1 MGIVILLL
9 MLAGVG
15 LMLTRKLPTAFALV
29 LLGLAVAV
37 VVGAPL
43 TGENSVLD
51 TVVQEGSTTLAA
63 TMLAVLI
70 GSWLGKLMEETGIAG
85 TLVRKIVEFG
95 GDRPTVVALGV
106 LAVSA
111 LVGTVTGSAPAA
123 MMAGIIGIPAM
134 IAVGVPKTTA
144 AGTILMGIAAGL
156 PFELPVWQFFSTA
169 LELPVET
176 VRSFMLRLFP
186 FAAFFAVVFVLV
198 ETRRKGVEHAWSLA
212 SAGERS
218 GGGGAGDGGSSAGGG
233 ASGGDGRKGAARR
246 RRDRARRMGDAPW
259 YALLAPVVPL
269 VLALGF
275 ELAIIPSM
283 LAGVL
288 WALVTTTR
296 PGQLSKRLLRT
307 LYGGFEVAA
316 PPIALFIAIGILLA
330 AVKLPGAVAALDPL
344 VKAVAPGNP
353 VVFVLVF
360 TLLVPLCLYRGP
372 LNVYGLGAGIAGVLI
387 AAGIYPAVAV
397 LGLTASYNQV
407 FGVSDPTSTQTVWA
421 AQYSG
426 VSPQQ
431 VMLRTL
437 PYVWCVALGGL
448 IVTATT
454 QL

>member
-1 MGIVILLL
+1 MGIVIILI

-15 LMLTRKLPTAFALV
+15 LMLARKLPTAFALV
-29 LLGLAVAV
+29 LLGVAVALV
-37 VVGAPL
+37 AGAPL
-43 TGENSVLD
+43 TGKNSLLD
-51 TVVQEGSTTLAA
+51 TVLEEGSVALAS

-70 GSWLGKLMEETGIAG
+70 GSWLGKLMEETGIAS

-144 AGTILMGIAAGL
+144 AGTILMGIAAGM

-169 LELPVET
+169 LELPLDT
-176 VRSFMLRLFP
+176 VKSFMLRLFP
-186 FAAFFAVVFVLV
+186 FAAVFAVLYVLV
-198 ETRRKGVEHAWSLA
+198 ETRRRGVEHTWSLA
-212 SAGERS
+212 DLDKRPADD
-218 GGGGAGDGGSSAGGG
+218 GDG
-233 ASGGDGRKGAARR
+233 DRR
-246 RRDRARRMGDAPW
+246 RGRSRRLGDAPW
-259 YALLAPVVPL
+259 YALLAPAVPL

-288 WALVTTTR
+288 YALVATTR
-296 PGQLSKRLLRT
+296 PREMNKRLLRT
-307 LYGGFEVAA
+307 LYSGFEVAA
-316 PPIALFIAIGILLA
+316 PPITLFVAIGILLA
-330 AVKLPGAVAALDPL
+330 AVKLPGAVEALDPL
-344 VKAVAPGNP
+344 VKAVSPGHP
-353 VVFVLVF
+353 AAFVVVF
-360 TLLVPLCLYRGP
+360 TLLAPLCLYRGP

-387 AAGIYPAVAV
+387 SAGVYPAAAV
-397 LGLTASYNQV
+397 LGLTASYNQI
-407 FGVSDPTSTQTVWA
+407 FGVADPTSTQTVWA
-421 AQYSG
+421 AQYAG

-448 IVTATT
+448 VVTAATR
-454 QL
+454 L

>member
-29 LLGLAVAV
+29 LLAIAIAFVA
-37 VVGAPL
+37 GAPL

-51 TVVQEGSTTLAA
+51 TVIQQGAPALAA

-111 LVGTVTGSAPAA
+111 LIGTVTGSAPAA

-169 LELPVET
+169 LELPIDT
-176 VRSFMLRLFP
+176 VKGFMMKLFP
-186 FAAFFAVVFVLV
+186 FAAFFAVLFVLV

-212 SAGERS
+212 SAVERS
-218 GGGGAGDGGSSAGGG
+218 GGGDRPKSPGE
-233 ASGGDGRKGAARR
+233 RR
-246 RRDRARRMGDAPW
+246 RNRARRMGDAPW
-259 YALLAPVVPL
+259 YALLAPAVPL

-275 ELAIIPSM
+275 ELPIIPSM

-288 WALVTTTR
+288 WALAATTR
-296 PGQLSKRLLRT
+296 PGQLNKRLLRT

-330 AVKLPGAVAALDPL
+330 AVKLPGAVEALDPL

-353 VVFVLVF
+353 VVFVIVF

-448 IVTATT
+448 ILTATT

>member
-15 LMLTRKLPTAFALV
+15 LMLARVLPTAFALV
-29 LLGLAVAV
+29 LLGVAIAVAA
-37 VVGAPL
+37 GAPL
-43 TGENSVLD
+43 TGENSILD
-51 TVVQEGSTTLAA
+51 TVLQEGAPALAA

-144 AGTILMGIAAGL
+144 AGTILMGIAAGM

-169 LELPVET
+169 LELPVDT
-176 VRSFMLRLFP
+176 VKGFMLKLFP
-186 FAAFFAVVFVLV
+186 FAAFFAVLFVLV
-198 ETRRKGVEHAWSLA
+198 ESRRKGVEHAWSLA
-212 SAGERS
+212 SAAER
-218 GGGGAGDGGSSAGGG
+218 DKGGSP
-233 ASGGDGRKGAARR
+233 RERR
-246 RRDRARRMGDAPW
+246 RARARRMGDAPW

-269 VLALGF
+269 VLALG
-275 ELAIIPSM
+275 LDLPIIPSM
-283 LAGVL
+283 LGGVL
-288 WALVTTTR
+288 WALLTTTR
-296 PGQLSKRLLRT
+296 PGHLNKRLLRT
-307 LYGGFEVAA
+307 LYGGFEIAA
-316 PPIALFIAIGILLA
+316 PPIALFVAIGVLLA
-330 AVKLPGAVAALDPL
+330 AVKLPGAVEALNPL
-344 VKAVAPGNP
+344 VEAVAPGNP

-372 LNVYGLGAGIAGVLI
+372 LNVYGLGAGIVGVLI
-387 AAGIYPAVAV
+387 AADIYPAVAV

-426 VSPQQ
+426 VGPQQ

-448 IVTATT
+448 IVTAAT